1 MICRVTLP
9 ATLVAGLVFGAVPAL
24 AAATTHES
32 KAELSAF
39 EHGKI
44 TLAQA
49 IASAEKLS
57 NGKVTNASFERMNG
71 KSGYAV
77 IVFANN
83 KMQDYW
89 VDSQSGQASPV
100 TRISTREANIQS
112 LDKVEWPTI
121 QSAKTT
127 LPQAVTMA
135 EQHSGGKAMDVGL
148 EKRGTAVAYDVE
160 VLKDGKLN
168 TYWIDPVSGQIT
180 NRAEHAALVRKPMA
194 AIGG

>member
-1 MICRVTLP
+1 MIYRITLP

-24 AAATTHES
+24 AAGTTHES
-32 KAELSAF
+32 KVELSAF

-44 TLAQA
+44 TLGQA

-57 NGKVTNASFERMNG
+57 GGKVTDASFERMNG

-77 IVFANN
+77 TVFANN
-83 KMQDYW
+83 KMEEYW
-89 VDSQSGQASPV
+89 VDPVSGQASPV

-112 LDKVEWPTI
+112 LDKVQWPAI
-121 QSAKTT
+121 QNAKTT

-135 EQHSGGKAMDVGL
+135 EQHSGGKAMDVGI
-148 EKRGTAVAYDVE
+148 EKRGSAVAYNVE
-160 VLKDGKLN
+160 VLKDGKLS
-168 TYWIDPVSGQIT
+168 TYWVDPTSGQIT
-180 NRAEHAALVRKPMA
+180 TQAQHAALVRKPMT